1 MPVHRSGVKRMR
13 TGQKRHAR
21 NVAAKSE
28 LKTLFKKLDQ
38 LCSKKSID
46 EAKELVQIIT
56 SKLDKVAT
64 KGIIHKK
71 KASRKKSRLAKKL
84 NRLLSTQPNNQ

>member
-1 MPVHRSGVKRMR
+1 MPVHRSAVKRMR

-28 LKTLFKKLDQ
+28 LKTLSKKLDQ
-38 LCSKKSID
+38 LILNKSID
-46 EAKELVQIIT
+46 EAKELVRIT
-56 SKLDKVAT
+56 ASKLDKVAT

-71 KASRKKSRLAKKL
+71 KASRKKSRLARKL
-84 NRLLSTQPNNQ
+84 NRLLSTQSYNQ